1 MAVTAKGDEPTT
13 EQQAVIDELAK
24 WIDTDVIAS
33 FIVEEMV
40 DQGMDITLAIA
51 QKVWLNIL
59 ESGLPDDTKYAI
71 EAINNSWNP

>member
-1 MAVTAKGDEPTT
+1 MSVTAKGDKPTV

-33 FIVEEMV
+33 SIVEEMV
-40 DQGMDITLAIA
+40 DQGMEVTLANA

-59 ESGLPDDTKYAI
+59 ENGLT
-71 EAINNSWNP
+71 S